1 MAENAV
7 RQVME
12 LYPRIYFACHTRH
25 VRDPQ
30 TRRLLSAHQASIL
43 DHLDEH
49 EPLALLDL
57 AHHMGVTAST
67 MSLNI
72 ERLVRRGLRFAR
84 ACRRRWPAAQA
95 AHHARRV
102 CAFAKPSRFSIP
114 RECALCWPGFRR
126 LSAKRESMAWHSW
139 RVPGANKW
147 KRRVNERRR
156 DVGGCLLSGTNVI
169 SFLRGV
175 A

>member
-1 MAENAV
+1 MTRNGV

-25 VRDPQ
+25 VRDPE

-57 AHHMGVTAST
+57 AKHMGVTPST

-72 ERLVRRGLRFAR
+72 ERLVRRGYVSRERAAEDGRRLKLRITPAGMRLREAKSVLDPGRVRALLARLTPEQLEAGIHGLALLAR
-84 ACRRRWPAAQA
+84 AGSEQMEEQSKRKNKGRGRL
-95 AHHARRV
+95 
-102 CAFAKPSRFSIP
+102 PS
-114 RECALCWPGFRR
+114 
-126 LSAKRESMAWHSW
+126 
-139 RVPGANKW
+139 
-147 KRRVNERRR
+147 
-156 DVGGCLLSGTNVI
+156 
-169 SFLRGV
+169 
-175 A
+175 

>member
-1 MAENAV
+1 MVRNAV

-25 VRDPQ
+25 VRDPE

-57 AHHMGVTAST
+57 AKHMGVTAST

-72 ERLVRRGLRFAR
+72 ERLVRRGYVSRERAAEDGRRLKLRITPAGVRLREAKSVLDPARVRALLDRLTHEEREAGIHGLTLLAR
-84 ACRRRWPAAQA
+84 AGSEQMEEQSKRKRKGRG
-95 AHHARRV
+95 RL
-102 CAFAKPSRFSIP
+102 PS
-114 RECALCWPGFRR
+114 
-126 LSAKRESMAWHSW
+126 
-139 RVPGANKW
+139 
-147 KRRVNERRR
+147 
-156 DVGGCLLSGTNVI
+156 
-169 SFLRGV
+169 
-175 A
+175 

>member
-30 TRRLLSAHQASIL
+30 TRRLLSAHQAGIL
-43 DHLDEH
+43 DHLDER

-57 AHHMGVTAST
+57 ARHMGVTAST

-72 ERLVRRGLRFAR
+72 ERLVRRGYVSRERSAQDGRRLKLCITPSGVRLREAKSVLDPARVRALLARLSPAQREAGIHGLTLLAR
-84 ACRRRWPAAQA
+84 AGSEQMEAQSK
-95 AHHARRV
+95 RKKKGRGLL
-102 CAFAKPSRFSIP
+102 PS
-114 RECALCWPGFRR
+114 
-126 LSAKRESMAWHSW
+126 
-139 RVPGANKW
+139 
-147 KRRVNERRR
+147 
-156 DVGGCLLSGTNVI
+156 
-169 SFLRGV
+169 
-175 A
+175 

>member
-7 RQVME
+7 RRVME

-72 ERLVRRGLRFAR
+72 ERLVRRGYVSRERSAQDGRRLKLRITPGGVRLREAKSVLDPARVRALLARLSPAQREAGIHGLALLAR
-84 ACRRRWPAAQA
+84 AGSEQMEAQSK
-95 AHHARRV
+95 RKKKGRGRL
-102 CAFAKPSRFSIP
+102 PS
-114 RECALCWPGFRR
+114 
-126 LSAKRESMAWHSW
+126 
-139 RVPGANKW
+139 
-147 KRRVNERRR
+147 
-156 DVGGCLLSGTNVI
+156 
-169 SFLRGV
+169 
-175 A
+175 